1 MNFDLRDEL
10 ASRRAFR
17 VMPPRVQTMVRDLR
31 LAFRADALFGGER
44 HGQIAEGFL
53 PD

>member
-10 ASRRAFR
+10 AGAFR

-31 LAFRADALFGGER
+31 LGFLADALCGCER
-44 HGQIAEGFL
+44 HGQIAGGFL